1 MKNKI
6 IICVLILICTI
17 LSANAHAK
25 SPVWKVSKDGKH
37 LFLGGTIHL
46 LTTSDYPL
54 PFAFNAAY
62 HNSKIL
68 VLETDLQKFSAPEF
82 QQKIIQNTMYSS
94 GKKITQFLEADTLKA
109 LGNHLGNRG
118 IPMEPL
124 LQFKPGMLSITL
136 TMIELQRLGLVGT
149 GVDEF
154 YSQKALD
161 ERRELEYL
169 ETVEEQIAFLSNM
182 GEGNENELIK
192 HTLDELKD
200 LPRLF
205 DLMKK
210 AWKNGDNAQLQ
221 KIAID
226 PWIENFPKLYKTL
239 LVDRNNHW
247 IPKIE
252 QMLKTKKIELV
263 LFGALHFVGE
273 DGILAQLEA
282 LGYEIE
288 NQ

>member
-1 MKNKI
+1 
-6 IICVLILICTI
+6 V
-17 LSANAHAK
+17 NAYAK
-25 SPVWKVSKDGKH
+25 SPVWKVSKDGNH

-54 PFAFNAAY
+54 PFAFNKAY
-62 HNSKIL
+62 NNSKIL
-68 VLETDLQKFSAPEF
+68 VLETNLQKFSAPEF
-82 QQKIIQNTMYSS
+82 QQTILQNTMYSS
-94 GKKITQFLEADTLKA
+94 EKNIAQFLKTDTLKA
-109 LGNHLGNRG
+109 LETHLVNRG
-118 IPMEPL
+118 IQMEPL
-124 LQFKPGMLSITL
+124 LQFKPGMLSIML
-136 TMIELQRLGLVGT
+136 TMIELQSLGLVGT

-154 YSQKALD
+154 YSLKALD
-161 ERRELEYL
+161 ERRDLEYL
-169 ETVEEQIAFLSNM
+169 ETVEEQIAFLSHM

-205 DLMKK
+205 GLMKK

-226 PWIENFPKLYKTL
+226 PWKKDFPTVYKSL

-252 QMLKTKKIELV
+252 KMLQTKEIEFV

-273 DGILAQLEA
+273 HGILAQLEA